1 MNIRTL
7 FAIAT
12 LTFLPVLQAQE
23 TKTNII
29 ASGGMTWTQGSSRDL
44 TQKAIGGYNL
54 EVGYLYH
61 SEEDLGVGF
70 LLYAGWLK
78 MPAGSVSPNRASTM
92 PNSTYQMVSPHAGLD
107 VVYKPFTS
115 VPVFFTTGPS
125 FHVWQVD
132 EKDSTG
138 EPKQGEQ
145 GIKLGWRVGT
155 GYEVN
160 KSWSV
165 SLNYTFTE
173 WRSDSNRDYVQGLNP
188 SRPAYFT
195 VMAHYQF

>member
-7 FAIAT
+7 IAIGS
-12 LTFLPVLQAQE
+12 LSLLPALQAQE

-29 ASGGMTWTQGSSRDL
+29 ASGGLTWTQGSSRDL
-44 TQKAIGGYNL
+44 TQKAVGGYNL

-61 SEEDLGVGF
+61 AEEDLGVGF
-70 LLYAGWLK
+70 HLYAGWLK
-78 MPAGSVSPNRASTM
+78 MPAGNVSANRRATLPS
-92 PNSTYQMVSPHAGLD
+92 STYQLVSPHAGLD
-107 VVYKPFTS
+107 VVYKPFAS
-115 VPVFFTTGPS
+115 LPIVLTTGPS

-132 EKDSTG
+132 EKDAVGDS
-138 EPKQGEQ
+138 KQGGQ
-145 GIKLGWRVGT
+145 GIKLGWRVGA
-155 GYEVN
+155 GYEFS

-173 WRSDSNRDYVQGLNP
+173 WRSNSELEYVEGLNP

-195 VMAHYQF
+195 VMAHYHF